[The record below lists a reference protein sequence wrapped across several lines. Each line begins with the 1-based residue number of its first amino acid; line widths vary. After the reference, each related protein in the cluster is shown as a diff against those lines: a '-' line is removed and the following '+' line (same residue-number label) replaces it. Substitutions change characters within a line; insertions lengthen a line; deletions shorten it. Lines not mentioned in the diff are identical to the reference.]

1 MFLRELITEGVV
13 SIYGKTGDKT
23 VRKYRCTSGS
33 RKGRIV
39 AKPST
44 CTAPRN
50 VKASRTL
57 KTTKRQQGSKMMVK
71 TKRTKRSNPKS
82 LKLKL
87 HNVGRRSGRR
97 QSKGKRI

>member
-1 MFLRELITEGVV
+1 MLLREVFESAV
-13 SIYGKTGDKT
+13 SIMGRKGSKN

-44 CTAPRN
+44 CTAPKN

-57 KTTKRQQGSKMMVK
+57 TK
-71 TKRTKRSNPKS
+71 TKRAKSSAIKVKTSRTKRANPASKRLGS
-82 LKLKL
+82 V
-87 HNVGRRSGRR
+87 NVGLRTTRKKG
-97 QSKGKRI
+97 KGKRI

>member
-1 MFLRELITEGVV
+1 MLLRELTEGVV
-13 SIYGKTGDKT
+13 PIAGRKGNRT

-50 VKASRTL
+50 VAASRTL
-57 KTTKRQQGSKMMVK
+57 KH
-71 TKRTKRSNPKS
+71 TKRTRGTALKVKTSRTRRANPASKR
-82 LKLKL
+82 LKNLNIGL
-87 HNVGRRSGRR
+87 RTRRKKG
-97 QSKGKRI
+97 KGKRI

>member
-1 MFLRELITEGVV
+1 MFLRELTEGVV
-13 SIYGKTGDKT
+13 GIYGKSGDKT

-57 KTTKRQQGSKMMVK
+57 KTTKRQKGATMSVK
-71 TKRTKRSNPKS
+71 ARRTKRSNPKS

-87 HNVGRRSGRR
+87 HNVGRRTGRR
-97 QSKGKRI
+97 KSKGKRI

>member
-1 MFLRELITEGVV
+1 MLLRELYEGAV
-13 SIYGKTGDKT
+13 SIMGRSGSKN

-44 CTAPRN
+44 CTAPKN

-57 KTTKRQQGSKMMVK
+57 TK
-71 TKRTKRSNPKS
+71 TKRAKSSAIKVKTSRTKRANPASKR
-82 LKLKL
+82 LGNV
-87 HNVGRRSGRR
+87 NVGLRTSRKKG
-97 QSKGKRI
+97 KGKRI